1 MSKTPPRDSLNY
13 ADVSTLFLAM
23 MDQHHMVVTLNMKP
37 IVIFEV
43 TYVDISKIV
52 VKTRRWRS
60 WFILW
65 HLCRKIIWNFEKSK
79 DEHRRK
85 ASVKFSLKKKWILWL
100 NRSGD
105 RQISRLPMLCFSGS
119 PKNKQIWCLERSLR
133 RRVRMLST
141 QWVAT
146 VIGTRHARRRCLW
159 RRSNL
164 FVETYTQDGRTVASK
179 QRHPTCCLIRLTKMR
194 CSGNKGWTP

>member
-60 WFILW
+60 
-65 HLCRKIIWNFEKSK
+65 
-79 DEHRRK
+79 
-85 ASVKFSLKKKWILWL
+85 
-100 NRSGD
+100 
-105 RQISRLPMLCFSGS
+105 
-119 PKNKQIWCLERSLR
+119 
-133 RRVRMLST
+133 
-141 QWVAT
+141 
-146 VIGTRHARRRCLW
+146 
-159 RRSNL
+159 
-164 FVETYTQDGRTVASK
+164 
-179 QRHPTCCLIRLTKMR
+179 
-194 CSGNKGWTP
+194 